1 MNRRFTSSY
10 ASLLIG
16 LLLLIAPHPLQA
28 LSPEQKKI
36 YDSNIGYFD
45 IEEFSQSCKQPTTL
59 SGSDNAEMVWNFLI
73 NKGLTPVQAAGI
85 MGNLQAESGFNPKR
99 VQNTPTPG
107 GDKDNI
113 TVDGKTGYGIAQ
125 WTDRGRQQKLADFAG
140 KAGKPSGDLSVQ
152 LDYMYFESNPGGN
165 RPYAWP
171 LQAKQTDVRE
181 ATYAWEDN
189 YENPRVKHPENRVKF
204 AQDNLSKYGSG
215 TPGATSDTT
224 ICTGG
229 NGQVVQGYS
238 LPVDR
243 SIYDEHPEYF
253 SKPHH
258 DYPAADIPLVT
269 GTNVYSVTAGK
280 VIAGGN
286 GGACGEGI
294 IVDAG
299 DGVLFIYCHGSD
311 GESVAGAKVGD
322 KVEAGQLI
330 MHSANTGRSDG
341 PHLHLAIKVDGQ
353 NRCPQNL
360 LTGIA
365 NGAPPA
371 VKQLPSG
378 GCTYKSK

>member
-1 MNRRFTSSY
+1 MK
-10 ASLLIG
+10 LIHIRLVVIVVVMFFISG
-16 LLLLIAPHPLQA
+16 QTQAALA

-45 IEEFSQSCKQPTTL
+45 FEELAQSCGQASNL
-59 SGSDNAEMVWNFLI
+59 VGSDNAEKIWNFLTG
-73 NKGLTPVQAAGI
+73 KGLTPIQAAGI

-99 VQNTPTPG
+99 VQSTKTPE
-107 GDKDNI
+107 GDEDNI

-125 WTDRGRQQKLADFAG
+125 WTDRGRQQKLAEFAS
-140 KAGKPSGDLSVQ
+140 KAGKPSGDLDVQ
-152 LDYMYFESNPGGN
+152 LDFLYFESNPGGN

-171 LQAKQTDVRE
+171 LQAQQTDVRQ

-189 YENPRVKHPENRVKF
+189 YENPRARRQENRVRF
-204 AQDNLSKYGSG
+204 AQDSLAKYGSG
-215 TPGATSDTT
+215 NSGASSDSTV
-224 ICTGG
+224 CASG
-229 NGQVVQGYS
+229 NGQIVQGYS

-243 SIYDEHPEYF
+243 RIYDENPSYF

-258 DYPAADIPLVT
+258 DYPAADIPLPT
-269 GTNVYSVTAGK
+269 GTNVYSVSAGK

-286 GGACGEGI
+286 GGSCGGGI
-294 IVDAG
+294 VVDAG

-322 KVEAGQLI
+322 RVEAGQLI

-360 LTGIA
+360 LTGTA
-365 NGAPPA
+365 NGSPPA
-371 VKQLPSG
+371 VKQLPSS
-378 GCTYKSK
+378 GCTYKSR